1 MRISPHTHTLI
12 SNTYRERSRPTER
25 LISVHTQTHTPESSS
40 GDSLTHSLWCS
51 LGEVAGPALLLAKLQ
66 GGPTPSLSSSLLPLL
81 FSCQLQR
88 SSATLSLLCHFLFL
102 SLHVFFLL
110 FFLLSCHFFFTF
122 ILYFAHI
129 FFDFSSYYYTRLLF
143 HHSRGF
149 STAPLTPVLHLSFFN
164 ANSPH
169 PFLPS
174 SKLFLLSLILI
185 ILLSWTL
192 VSLPTLGLSLNQL
205 FWHLI
210 SIV

>member
-88 SSATLSLLCHFLFL
+88 SSATLSLLCHFPFL

-110 FFLLSCHFFFTF
+110 FFLLSCHFFLLLYYILPTF
-122 ILYFAHI
+122 SLIFLLTTTLAYCFIILVVSRLPHLPLSYTSLFLMPTHLI
-129 FFDFSSYYYTRLLF
+129 PFFPRASCFSYLVVLLF
-143 HHSRGF
+143 FYPG
-149 STAPLTPVLHLSFFN
+149 P
-164 ANSPH
+164 
-169 PFLPS
+169 
-174 SKLFLLSLILI
+174 
-185 ILLSWTL
+185 
-192 VSLPTLGLSLNQL
+192 
-205 FWHLI
+205 
-210 SIV
+210 

>member
-1 MRISPHTHTLI
+1 MVLIRRGSRSSPPPGKTTGWTNSL
-12 SNTYRERSRPTER
+12 
-25 LISVHTQTHTPESSS
+25 SV
-40 GDSLTHSLWCS
+40 L
-51 LGEVAGPALLLAKLQ
+51 
-66 GGPTPSLSSSLLPLL
+66 LSSSSPLL
-81 FSCQLQR
+81 LSTSVFLCYSFT
-88 SSATLSLLCHFLFL
+88 TLSLSFSL
-102 SLHVFFLL
+102 SACVFLL
-110 FFLLSCHFFFTF
+110 FFLLSCHFFTF

-149 STAPLTPVLHLSFFN
+149 PTAPLTPVLHLSFFN

-174 SKLFLLSLILI
+174 SKLFLLSHIHI

-210 SIV
+210 NIV

>member
-66 GGPTPSLSSSLLPLL
+66 GGLTPSLSSSLLPLL

-102 SLHVFFLL
+102 SLHVFFYSS
-110 FFLLSCHFFFTF
+110 FYSPVIFFTF

-169 PFLPS
+169 PLIPS
-174 SKLFLLSLILI
+174 SKLFLLSHILI
-185 ILLSWTL
+185 FLLSWTL
-192 VSLPTLGLSLNQL
+192 VSLPTLGLSPNQL

-210 SIV
+210 NIV

>member
-12 SNTYRERSRPTER
+12 SNTWRERSRPTER

-143 HHSRGF
+143 HHSCGF

-210 SIV
+210 NIV

>member
-66 GGPTPSLSSSLLPLL
+66 GGLTPSLSSSLLPLL

-102 SLHVFFLL
+102 SLHVFLL
-110 FFLLSCHFFFTF
+110 FFLLSCHFF
-122 ILYFAHI
+122 YFYII
-129 FFDFSSYYYTRLLF
+129 FCPHFLW
-143 HHSRGF
+143 
-149 STAPLTPVLHLSFFN
+149 FF
-164 ANSPH
+164 
-169 PFLPS
+169 
-174 SKLFLLSLILI
+174 FLLLHSLTVSSF
-185 ILLSWTL
+185 SWFL
-192 VSLPTLGLSLNQL
+192 DCPTYPCPTPL
-205 FWHLI
+205 FF
-210 SIV
+210 

>member
-25 LISVHTQTHTPESSS
+25 MISVHTQTHTPESSS

-88 SSATLSLLCHFLFL
+88 SSATLSLLCHFPFL

-110 FFLLSCHFFFTF
+110 FFLLSCHFF
-122 ILYFAHI
+122 YFYII
-129 FFDFSSYYYTRLLF
+129 FFPHFLWFFFLLLHSLTVSSFSWFLDCPTYPCPT
-143 HHSRGF
+143 
-149 STAPLTPVLHLSFFN
+149 PLFFN

-169 PFLPS
+169 SFLPS
-174 SKLFLLSLILI
+174 SKLFLLSRSLI

-210 SIV
+210 NIV